1 MKSII
6 QNCASE
12 HTCVSG
18 DDLMI
23 AVARVIVVTTH
34 FLNYLLGLLVWCPQ
48 RKDLVD
54 RTNGLAHCQKNGMV
68 SLSMCA
74 ITRRE
79 NCVAFSLLTA
89 LG

>member
-1 MKSII
+1 MKDIN

-34 FLNYLLGLLVWCPQ
+34 FLNYLLGLLVWCPR
-48 RKDLVD
+48 RKDLV
-54 RTNGLAHCQKNGMV
+54 
-68 SLSMCA
+68 
-74 ITRRE
+74 E
-79 NCVAFSLLTA
+79 
-89 LG
+89 